1 MLKGN
6 DYWGYVVELIGVIR
20 VLGYIGYGCWGY
32 VVLLIGGCKGDG
44 LHWLQLQGWGG
55 HLLRGH
61 MGQMFIVDYKGDE
74 LEVIIL
80 KRVRIYMGQMLHC
93 GL

>member
-44 LHWLQLQGWGG
+44 LHWL
-55 HLLRGH
+55 
-61 MGQMFIVDYKGDE
+61 
-74 LEVIIL
+74 
-80 KRVRIYMGQMLHC
+80 
-93 GL
+93 

>member
-20 VLGYIGYGCWGY
+20 ALGYIGYGCWGY

-44 LHWLQLQGWGG
+44 LHWL
-55 HLLRGH
+55 
-61 MGQMFIVDYKGDE
+61 
-74 LEVIIL
+74 
-80 KRVRIYMGQMLHC
+80 
-93 GL
+93 